1 MIKTTGCGQSKF
13 EFMGN
18 FSNITH
24 LIIKSDNFVQLP
36 TLNME
41 LKKLE
46 KLDASHN
53 NITGLNK
60 SLSFFEHT
68 PNIEEVDLSS
78 NSLTNL
84 DYHAISR
91 LRNLT
96 SLNLSY
102 NRIITIDM
110 SININNSTQ
119 YAHFDKLRY
128 FDISHNRL
136 TSADKVI
143 GMIGTNLDILNI
155 SSNPIQRIDTLA
167 FSKFNALKEL
177 NLRCTNL
184 NLNETKI
191 EIFDQSN
198 NSIALNATME
208 YSNNN
213 QVLDICTLYKNLSKI
228 ERVFISNEL
237 QNKSKEQCE
246 SETTKHEEQ
255 TRGNPIDNHEEIP
268 MIVVFGMILAL
279 FVFVIVAFIAIKS
292 NQKGKIRRLGN
303 LSVIYR
309 HNARGTALSL
319 VGLDDDKQPLME

>member
-1 MIKTTGCGQSKF
+1 MIKTTGCGQSEY
-13 EFMGN
+13 EFMEN

-53 NITGLNK
+53 KITGLNT

-68 PNIEEVDLSS
+68 SNIEEVDLSS

-96 SLNLSY
+96 RLNLSY
-102 NRIITIDM
+102 NGIITIDL
-110 SININNSTQ
+110 SINISNSIQ

-143 GMIGTNLDILNI
+143 EMIGTNLEILNI
-155 SSNPIQRIDTLA
+155 SSNPIQKIEIDSSA
-167 FSKFNALKEL
+167 FSKFKDLKEL
-177 NLRCTNL
+177 NLNA
-184 NLNETKI
+184 TKI
-191 EIFDQSN
+191 EIFYEYN

-208 YSNNN
+208 YSTNS
-213 QVLDICTLYKNLSKI
+213 QVVDICTLYKNFSNI

-237 QNKSKEQCE
+237 QNKSKEQSE
-246 SETTKHEEQ
+246 SETMKHKEE
-255 TRGNPIDNHEEIP
+255 DELEVAP
-268 MIVVFGMILAL
+268 MIVVFGMLLAL
-279 FVFVIVAFIAIKS
+279 FLFVIIAFIAIKS

-309 HNARGTALSL
+309 NDARGTVLSL
-319 VGLDDDKQPLME
+319 VGLDDDKQPLIE